1 MSCTERR
8 EVIVVKKIMVIIL
21 AALFALTLISTSFAE
36 WQLSEVPKAYEFLQ
50 ITGEVKAVD
59 RNAMA
64 ITVTKKIKDEVMA
77 AVTTVDDQTKI
88 TMDEQDKN
96 FNDIKVGDTVIV
108 KYSAVNGKNI
118 AKSVV
123 IEPPVTETEKKAE

>member
-1 MSCTERR
+1 MKYFIGI
-8 EVIVVKKIMVIIL
+8 IVAIF
-21 AALFALTLISTSFAE
+21 FALTLISASFAE
-36 WQLSEVPKAYEFLQ
+36 WQWSEVQKASQFLQ

-64 ITVTKKIKDEVMA
+64 LTVSKKIKDKVMA
-77 AVTTVDDQTKI
+77 AVTTVNDKTKI
-88 TMDEQDKN
+88 TMDEQNKN

-108 KYSAVNGKNI
+108 KYTQVNGKNI

-123 IEPPVTETEKKAE
+123 IEPPVTETGKKAE

>member
-1 MSCTERR
+1 M
-8 EVIVVKKIMVIIL
+8 KKIMVIIL

-77 AVTTVDDQTKI
+77 AVTTVDDKTKI
-88 TMDEQDKN
+88 TMDEQNKD

-108 KYSAVNGKNI
+108 KYTAVNGKNI

>member
-1 MSCTERR
+1 MLKYFIGI
-8 EVIVVKKIMVIIL
+8 IVAIF
-21 AALFALTLISTSFAE
+21 FAFTLISASFAE
-36 WQLSEVPKAYEFLQ
+36 WQWPEVQKASQFLQ

-64 ITVTKKIKDEVMA
+64 ITITKKIKDKVMV

-88 TMDEQDKN
+88 TMNEQNKN
-96 FNDIKVGDTVIV
+96 FNDIKVGDNVIV
-108 KYSAVNGKNI
+108 KYKDVDGKNM

-123 IEPPVTETEKKAE
+123 IEPAVTKTEKKAE

>member
-1 MSCTERR
+1 M
-8 EVIVVKKIMVIIL
+8 KNIMVIII
-21 AALFALTLISTSFAE
+21 AVLFALTLISTSFAE
-36 WQLSEVPKAYEFLQ
+36 WKLSEVPKAYEFLQ

-77 AVTTVDDQTKI
+77 AVTTVDDETKI
-88 TMDEQDKN
+88 TMDKQDKD

-123 IEPPVTETEKKAE
+123 IKPAASETEKKAE

>member
-1 MSCTERR
+1 MKYFIGI
-8 EVIVVKKIMVIIL
+8 IVAIF
-21 AALFALTLISTSFAE
+21 FALTLISASFAE
-36 WQLSEVPKAYEFLQ
+36 WQWSEVQKASQFLQ

-64 ITVTKKIKDEVMA
+64 LTVSKKIKDKIMA
-77 AVTTVDDQTKI
+77 AVTTVDDKTKI
-88 TMDEQDKN
+88 TMDEQNKN

-108 KYSAVNGKNI
+108 KYTQVNGKNI

>member
-1 MSCTERR
+1 
-8 EVIVVKKIMVIIL
+8 MVIIL
-21 AALFALTLISTSFAE
+21 AAFFALTLISTSFAE
-36 WQLSEVPKAYEFLQ
+36 WQLSEVPKAYQFLQ

-77 AVTTVDDQTKI
+77 AVTTVDDKTKI
-88 TMDEQDKN
+88 TMDKQNKD

>member
-1 MSCTERR
+1 
-8 EVIVVKKIMVIIL
+8 VKNTMVIII
-21 AALFALTLISTSFAE
+21 AVLFALTLISTSFAE

-77 AVTTVDDQTKI
+77 AVTTVDDKTKI
-88 TMDEQDKN
+88 TMDKQNKD
-96 FNDIKVGDTVIV
+96 FDDIKVGDTVIV

-123 IEPPVTETEKKAE
+123 IKPAASETEKKAE

>member
-1 MSCTERR
+1 M
-8 EVIVVKKIMVIIL
+8 KKNIVIIV
-21 AALFALTLISTSFAE
+21 AVLFALTLISTSFAD

-77 AVTTVDDQTKI
+77 AVTTVNDETKI
-88 TMDEQDKN
+88 TMDKQNKS

-118 AKSVV
+118 AKS
-123 IEPPVTETEKKAE
+123 IIIKPAASETGKKAE

>member
-1 MSCTERR
+1 MKNIMII
-8 EVIVVKKIMVIIL
+8 IVAV
-21 AALFALTLISTSFAE
+21 LFALTLISTTFAE

-77 AVTTVDDQTKI
+77 AVTTVDDETKI
-88 TMDEQDKN
+88 TMDKQDKD

-123 IEPPVTETEKKAE
+123 IKPAASETEKKAE

>member
-1 MSCTERR
+1 M
-8 EVIVVKKIMVIIL
+8 KNIMVIIL

-77 AVTTVDDQTKI
+77 AVTTVDDKTKI
-88 TMDEQDKN
+88 TMDEQSKN

-108 KYSAVNGKNI
+108 KYTQVNGKNI

>member
-1 MSCTERR
+1 M
-8 EVIVVKKIMVIIL
+8 KNIMVIIG
-21 AALFALTLISTSFAE
+21 AALLALTLISTSFAE

-77 AVTTVDDQTKI
+77 AVTTVDDETKI
-88 TMDEQDKN
+88 TMDEQTKN

-108 KYSAVNGKNI
+108 KYTAVNGKNI
-118 AKSVV
+118 AKNIV
-123 IEPPVTETEKKAE
+123 IKPAVTETEKKAE

>member
-1 MSCTERR
+1 MGIT
-8 EVIVVKKIMVIIL
+8 VAV
-21 AALFALTLISTSFAE
+21 LFALTLVATSFAE
-36 WQLSEVPKAYEFLQ
+36 WQWTEVQKASDFLQ

-64 ITVTKKIKDEVMA
+64 ITVSKKIKDEVVS
-77 AVTTVDDQTKI
+77 AVTTVDDKTKI
-88 TMDEQDKN
+88 TMDEQNKD

-123 IEPPVTETEKKAE
+123 IEPPAPEEKSE

>member
-1 MSCTERR
+1 M
-8 EVIVVKKIMVIIL
+8 KHIMVIML
-21 AALFALTLISTSFAE
+21 VALFALTLISTSSAE

-77 AVTTVDDQTKI
+77 AVTTVDDETKI
-88 TMDEQDKN
+88 TMDKQDKN

>member
-1 MSCTERR
+1 MGIT
-8 EVIVVKKIMVIIL
+8 VAV
-21 AALFALTLISTSFAE
+21 LFALTLIATSSAE
-36 WQLSEVPKAYEFLQ
+36 WQWTEVQKASEFLQ
-50 ITGEVKAVD
+50 ITGEVKSVD

-64 ITVTKKIKDEVMA
+64 ITVAKKIKDKVVS
-77 AVTTVDDQTKI
+77 AVTTVDDKTKI
-88 TMDEQDKN
+88 TMDEQNKD

-123 IEPPVTETEKKAE
+123 IEPPVPEEKSE

>member
-1 MSCTERR
+1 MKYFIGI
-8 EVIVVKKIMVIIL
+8 IVAIF
-21 AALFALTLISTSFAE
+21 FALTLISASFAE
-36 WQLSEVPKAYEFLQ
+36 WQWSEVQKASQFLQ

-64 ITVTKKIKDEVMA
+64 LTVSKKIKDKVMA
-77 AVTTVDDQTKI
+77 AVTTVNDKTKI
-88 TMDEQDKN
+88 TMDEQNKN

-108 KYSAVNGKNI
+108 KYTQVNGKNI

>member
-1 MSCTERR
+1 M
-8 EVIVVKKIMVIIL
+8 KNIMVIIL

-50 ITGEVKAVD
+50 ITGEVKAID

-77 AVTTVDDQTKI
+77 AVTTVDDKTKI
-88 TMDEQDKN
+88 TMDEQSKN

-108 KYSAVNGKNI
+108 KYTQVNGKNI

-123 IEPPVTETEKKAE
+123 IEPPVTETGKKAE

>member
-1 MSCTERR
+1 M
-8 EVIVVKKIMVIIL
+8 KNIMVIIL
-21 AALFALTLISTSFAE
+21 AALFASTIISTSFAE
-36 WQLSEVPKAYEFLQ
+36 WELSELPKASKFLQ

-64 ITVTKKIKDEVMA
+64 ITVTKKIKDKVMA
-77 AVTTVDDQTKI
+77 AVTTVDDTTKI
-88 TMDEQDKN
+88 TMDEQNKN

-108 KYSAVNGKNI
+108 KYTEVNGKSI

-123 IEPPVTETEKKAE
+123 IKPAVTETKKKAE

>member
-1 MSCTERR
+1 
-8 EVIVVKKIMVIIL
+8 MVIIV
-21 AALFALTLISTSFAE
+21 AAFFALTLISTSFAE

-64 ITVTKKIKDEVMA
+64 ITVSKKIKDEVMA
-77 AVTTVDDQTKI
+77 AVTTVDEETKI
-88 TMDEQDKN
+88 TMDKQDKD

-108 KYSAVNGKNI
+108 KYTAVDGKNI

-123 IEPPVTETEKKAE
+123 IKPAAIETEKKAE

>member
-1 MSCTERR
+1 
-8 EVIVVKKIMVIIL
+8 MVIIV
-21 AALFALTLISTSFAE
+21 AAFFALTLISTSFAE

-77 AVTTVDDQTKI
+77 AVTTVDDETKI
-88 TMDEQDKN
+88 TMDEQTKN

-108 KYSAVNGKNI
+108 KYTAVNGKNI
-118 AKSVV
+118 AKNIV
-123 IEPPVTETEKKAE
+123 IKPAVTETEKKAE

>member
-1 MSCTERR
+1 
-8 EVIVVKKIMVIIL
+8 VKNIMVIIV
-21 AALFALTLISTSFAE
+21 AALFALTLVSTSFAE
-36 WQLSEVPKAYEFLQ
+36 WQLSELPKAYEFLQ

-77 AVTTVDDQTKI
+77 AVTTVDDKTKI
-88 TMDEQDKN
+88 TIDEQNKN

-108 KYSAVNGKNI
+108 KYTEVNGKNI

-123 IEPPVTETEKKAE
+123 IKPAVTETEKKAE

>member
-1 MSCTERR
+1 MKN
-8 EVIVVKKIMVIIL
+8 IIVIIL
-21 AALFALTLISTSFAE
+21 AAFFAFSLTSTSFAE
-36 WQLSEVPKAYEFLQ
+36 WQWPELPKASQFLQ

-64 ITVTKKIKDEVMA
+64 ITVTKKIKDKVMA
-77 AVTTVDDQTKI
+77 AVTTVDEKTKI
-88 TMDEQDKN
+88 TMDEQNKD

-108 KYSAVNGKNI
+108 KYTEVNGKNI

-123 IEPPVTETEKKAE
+123 IKPPVTETEKKAE

>member
-1 MSCTERR
+1 MLKY
-8 EVIVVKKIMVIIL
+8 VIGIIV
-21 AALFALTLISTSFAE
+21 AIFFALTLISASFAE
-36 WQLSEVPKAYEFLQ
+36 WQWSEVQKASQFLQ

-64 ITVTKKIKDEVMA
+64 LTVSKKIKDKIMA

-88 TMDEQDKN
+88 TMDEQNKN

-108 KYSAVNGKNI
+108 KYKQVDGKNI

-123 IEPPVTETEKKAE
+123 IEPPVTETEKKTE

>member
-1 MSCTERR
+1 M
-8 EVIVVKKIMVIIL
+8 KKIMVIIL

-36 WQLSEVPKAYEFLQ
+36 WQWSEVQKASQFLQ

-77 AVTTVDDQTKI
+77 AVTTVDDKTKI

-108 KYSAVNGKNI
+108 KYTQVNGKNI

>member
-1 MSCTERR
+1 
-8 EVIVVKKIMVIIL
+8 VKNIMVIIL

-59 RNAMA
+59 KNAMA

-77 AVTTVDDQTKI
+77 AVTTVDDKTKI
-88 TMDEQDKN
+88 TMDEQNKN

-108 KYSAVNGKNI
+108 KYTQVNGKNI

>member
-1 MSCTERR
+1 M
-8 EVIVVKKIMVIIL
+8 KNIMVIIG
-21 AALFALTLISTSFAE
+21 AALLALTLISTSFAE

-77 AVTTVDDQTKI
+77 AVTTVDDETKI
-88 TMDEQDKN
+88 TMDKQNKN

-123 IEPPVTETEKKAE
+123 IKPAASETEKKAE

>member
-1 MSCTERR
+1 MKNT
-8 EVIVVKKIMVIIL
+8 MVIII
-21 AALFALTLISTSFAE
+21 AVLFALTLISTSFAE

-77 AVTTVDDQTKI
+77 AVTTVDDKTKI
-88 TMDEQDKN
+88 TMDKQNKD

-123 IEPPVTETEKKAE
+123 IKPAASETEKKAE

>member
-1 MSCTERR
+1 
-8 EVIVVKKIMVIIL
+8 MVIIL
-21 AALFALTLISTSFAE
+21 AALFALTLISTSSAE

-77 AVTTVDDQTKI
+77 AVTTVDDKTKI
-88 TMDEQDKN
+88 TMDEQNKN

-108 KYSAVNGKNI
+108 KYTAVNGKNI

>member
-1 MSCTERR
+1 
-8 EVIVVKKIMVIIL
+8 VKNIIVIIL

-36 WQLSEVPKAYEFLQ
+36 WQLSEVPKAYQFLQ

-59 RNAMA
+59 RNTMS

-77 AVTTVDDQTKI
+77 AVTTVDDKTKI
-88 TMDEQDKN
+88 TMDEQNKN

-108 KYSAVNGKNI
+108 KYTQVNGKNI

>member
-1 MSCTERR
+1 
-8 EVIVVKKIMVIIL
+8 VIVVKKSMVIIL
-21 AALFALTLISTSFAE
+21 AALFTLTLVSTSFAE
-36 WQLSEVPKAYEFLQ
+36 WQLSEVPKAYQFLQ

-77 AVTTVDDQTKI
+77 AVTTIDDETKI
-88 TMDEQDKN
+88 TMDEQNKN

-108 KYSAVNGKNI
+108 KYTQVNGKNI

>member
-1 MSCTERR
+1 
-8 EVIVVKKIMVIIL
+8 VIVVKKIMVIIL

-77 AVTTVDDQTKI
+77 AVTTVDDETKI
-88 TMDEQDKN
+88 TMDEQNKN

-108 KYSAVNGKNI
+108 KYTQVNGKNI